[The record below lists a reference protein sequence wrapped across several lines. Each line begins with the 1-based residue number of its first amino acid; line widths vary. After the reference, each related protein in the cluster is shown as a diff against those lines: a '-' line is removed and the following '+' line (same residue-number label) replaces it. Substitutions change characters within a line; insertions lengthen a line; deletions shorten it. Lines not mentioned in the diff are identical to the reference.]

1 MIMHRPP
8 CYAYTVLLSL
18 SYPPPRRLVPS
29 PPVRLE
35 QQSPRTLR
43 ARSVTHPLIRTD
55 NRFWQAHSLRS
66 LARSFARSPRIV
78 SPVSPRGWK
87 KVARFLLHCSSK
99 LAALPS
105 PRFIATHS
113 VSANLQA
120 NCSSTTLRQTCTAGK
135 KKKKKRKSGSA
146 LRFTQSRFDRH
157 RFSFLA
163 SVPLGFFF
171 FKRID
176 SRVSALCHLL
186 SVVGSRKRGRA
197 CVCTCACV
205 RVCVKNRTLREVIGI
220 GERGGSSRVKE
231 HFRLALR
238 RTMDALDFHLVKR
251 DSMGEGR
258 GGDSFQ
264 LKYPRFF

>member
-66 LARSFARSPRIV
+66 LASYRITRISPRVEESRSIPPPLFLETRSPPLPPFYRHAQRFREFTGQLFLHDFTANVHRWKEKKEKEKKRQRLAFHAASFRPPPIFLPCFGPPRFLFFQKDRFSRIGSV
-78 SPVSPRGWK
+78 SPLIG
-87 KVARFLLHCSSK
+87 C
-99 LAALPS
+99 
-105 PRFIATHS
+105 
-113 VSANLQA
+113 
-120 NCSSTTLRQTCTAGK
+120 
-135 KKKKKRKSGSA
+135 
-146 LRFTQSRFDRH
+146 
-157 RFSFLA
+157 
-163 SVPLGFFF
+163 
-171 FKRID
+171 
-176 SRVSALCHLL
+176 RVSEEGPR
-186 SVVGSRKRGRA
+186 V

>member
-1 MIMHRPP
+1 MSECKGLDRCRGIRGPLTEGNAVMIMHRPP

-135 KKKKKRKSGSA
+135 KK
-146 LRFTQSRFDRH
+146 
-157 RFSFLA
+157 
-163 SVPLGFFF
+163 
-171 FKRID
+171 
-176 SRVSALCHLL
+176 
-186 SVVGSRKRGRA
+186 RKREKAAAPCVSRSLVSTATDFPSLLRSPSVSFFSKGSILAYRLCVTSYRLSGLGRGAARVCVYMCVRA
-197 CVCTCACV
+197 CVCEKSHTP
-205 RVCVKNRTLREVIGI
+205 RGYWNR
-220 GERGGSSRVKE
+220 
-231 HFRLALR
+231 
-238 RTMDALDFHLVKR
+238 
-251 DSMGEGR
+251 
-258 GGDSFQ
+258 
-264 LKYPRFF
+264 